1 MAWRQLFRLPLPEI
15 WRQETPR
22 FMPREARKSGQTPSC
37 LGLLPE
43 NTNMLRFLEPIRE
56 NAVQGPKDATEAT
69 RHAQAHVCSHLPTET
84 GEDFEN
90 ARRGFIATMPEL
102 IVRNAGGG
110 VVWDME
116 QYAFEAEGNPAPDTV
131 NPSLWR
137 QAQLNAVHGL
147 FKVTDGIYQVRG
159 FDISN
164 ITFIEGKSGF
174 IVIDPLISAEVAR
187 AALDLARAHLG
198 NRPVVAVIYTHSHVD
213 HYGGVHGVASEEDVA
228 AGRIRII
235 APEGFLE
242 HAVSENVLAGT
253 AMSRRAMFMY
263 GSLLPRGPRGHV
275 DVGLGKATSM
285 GSVGI
290 IPPTESITRS
300 PERLD
305 IDGVEFVFQLT
316 PDTEA
321 PSEMN
326 FFLPGM
332 KALCMAENC
341 SAQLHNLYTPRGAQV
356 RDAKAWSYYIDE
368 AIELFA
374 GDTEV
379 MFACHH
385 WPRWGQDTAVA
396 FLRKQRDMYKYIHDQ
411 TLRLANHGMTPLEIA
426 EQLEMPPSL
435 ADEWYSRGY
444 YGTLSHNVKAVYQR
458 YLGWFDANPANLH
471 QLPPVDASI
480 RYVEFMGGADAVLE
494 KAQASFEK
502 GDYRW
507 VAQVVNHVVFADPTN
522 QAARTLQADALEQMG
537 YQAESGPWRN
547 FYLCGA
553 QELRHPWPASP
564 VPRTAAAGQVR
575 ALPEPQLFDY
585 MSVRLNGEKVGR
597 RRFAINFHFTDSN
610 RHFLLTVE
618 NAVMHHYELRDLASA
633 DATLAI
639 SRADFAEL
647 LIGSKTLPALIEADR
662 ARLDGSFPVV
672 EELLGLLDQFDLL
685 FNIVEP

>member
-1 MAWRQLFRLPLPEI
+1 M
-15 WRQETPR
+15 
-22 FMPREARKSGQTPSC
+22 
-37 LGLLPE
+37 
-43 NTNMLRFLEPIRE
+43 
-56 NAVQGPKDATEAT
+56 QGPKEAT
-69 RHAQAHVCSHLPTET
+69 GATIQAQAHVCAHLPAET

-90 ARRGFIATMPEL
+90 ARRGFIATLPEM
-102 IVRNAGGG
+102 IVRNPAGG

-116 QYAFEAEGNPAPDTV
+116 QYAFEAEGNPVPDTV

-137 QAQLNAVHGL
+137 QAQLNALHGF
-147 FKVTDGIYQVRG
+147 FKVTEGIYQVRG

-164 ITFIEGKSGF
+164 ITFIEGKTGL
-174 IVIDPLISAEVAR
+174 IVVDPLISSEVAR

-198 NRPVVAVIYTHSHVD
+198 ERPVVAVIYTHSHVD
-213 HYGGVHGVASEEDVA
+213 HYGGVRGVTSDEEVA
-228 AGRIRII
+228 AGKVRII

-253 AMSRRAMFMY
+253 AMSRRAMYMY
-263 GSLLPRGPRGHV
+263 GILLPRGPKGHV

-290 IPPTESITRS
+290 IPPTESITHS
-300 PERLD
+300 PQTLV

-326 FFLPGM
+326 FFLPAM

-341 SAQLHNLYTPRGAQV
+341 SAHLHNLYTPRGAQV

-368 AIELFA
+368 AIELFT
-374 GDTEV
+374 GETEV

-385 WPRWGQDTAVA
+385 WPRWGQETAIT

-411 TLRLANHGMTPLEIA
+411 TLRLANHGLTPLEIA
-426 EQLEMPPSL
+426 EQLEMPPTL
-435 ADEWYSRGY
+435 ASEWYARGY
-444 YGTLSHNVKAVYQR
+444 YGTLNHNVKAVYQR
-458 YLGWFDANPANLH
+458 YLGWFDANPAHLH
-471 QLPPVDASI
+471 PLPPVEAAE
-480 RYVEFMGGADAVLE
+480 RYVAFMGGAEAVLK
-494 KAQASFEK
+494 KARASFDK

-507 VAQVVNHVVFADPTN
+507 VAEVVNHVVFADPAN
-522 QAARTLQADALEQMG
+522 QAARALQADALEQMG

-553 QELRHPWPASP
+553 QELRHPWPSSP
-564 VPRTAAAGQVR
+564 APRTVAAGQVR

-585 MSVRLNGEKVGR
+585 MSVRLNGEKAGAR
-597 RRFAINFHFTDSN
+597 TFAINVHFTDSG
-610 RHFLLTVE
+610 RRFLLTVE
-618 NAVMHHYELRDLASA
+618 NAVMHHYERSVFGAA
-633 DATLAI
+633 DATL
-639 SRADFAEL
+639 SLTRADFAEL
-647 LIGSKTLPALIEADR
+647 LIGSKTLGDLSASGHAHIAGK
-662 ARLDGSFPVV
+662 GSSV
-672 EELLGLLDQFDLL
+672 EELLALLDQFDLL